1 MVIEED
7 LEPETASLIEK
18 TTVNRTGFFNHKF
31 ILRGQSVRHEKLILK
46 SFISLRWSNVA
57 FVGVNCRVKNTQFSM
72 QGIRNY
78 VEHST
83 ILVYLVG
90 KHDCTLVS
98 MKWSP
103 SFSLKLSNCMMET
116 CMLVAGG
123 EGP

>member
-1 MVIEED
+1 
-7 LEPETASLIEK
+7 
-18 TTVNRTGFFNHKF
+18 
-31 ILRGQSVRHEKLILK
+31 
-46 SFISLRWSNVA
+46 
-57 FVGVNCRVKNTQFSM
+57 M

-123 EGP
+123 EGPWALVTPVKAIRVGMGLYKKYEMAALKLMYLIIF

>member
-1 MVIEED
+1 
-7 LEPETASLIEK
+7 
-18 TTVNRTGFFNHKF
+18 
-31 ILRGQSVRHEKLILK
+31 
-46 SFISLRWSNVA
+46 
-57 FVGVNCRVKNTQFSM
+57 M

-103 SFSLKLSNCMMET
+103 SFSLMET

-123 EGP
+123 EGPWALVTPVKAIRVGMGLYKKYEMAALKLMYLIIF